1 MLIRSKIHR
10 PNAPITLDQSTY
22 FFRPVDGTAN
32 GPHVCEVSNEAHAA
46 RLLSIKEGYEAFEV
60 PELAR
65 IAPVAPLTV
74 APPVPP
80 QLTTDPG
87 ASLPP
92 APAGEHQDRV
102 IALRGLNVADLRAQL
117 QQITTENNG
126 LKLLAALLAA
136 EEGATQPPPRRT
148 VVEAIRARISA
159 LSA

>member
-10 PNAPITLDQSTY
+10 PNAPITIEQSTY

-32 GPHVCEVSNEAHAA
+32 GPHICEVSNEAHAQ
-46 RLLSIKEGYEAFEV
+46 RFLSITEGYEAFAM

-65 IAPVAPLTV
+65 IAPVVPLTAPPAAPPLTEVPGAPL
-74 APPVPP
+74 PPP
-80 QLTTDPG
+80 
-87 ASLPP
+87 
-92 APAGEHQDRV
+92 PAGEHQDRV
-102 IALRGLNVADLRAQL
+102 LALRGLNVADLRAQL

-126 LKLLAALLAA
+126 LALLAALLAA

-148 VVEAIRARISA
+148 VVDAIRARISA

>member
-32 GPHVCEVSNEAHAA
+32 GPHVCEVSDAAHAA
-46 RLLSIKEGYEAFEV
+46 RLLSITEGYEEFEV

-65 IAPVAPLTV
+65 IAPVAPLL
-74 APPVPP
+74 PVPP
-80 QLTTDPG
+80 LPDEAPG
-87 ASLPP
+87 APPAAPLPP
-92 APAGEHQDRV
+92 APAGEHHDRV
-102 IALRGLNVADLRAQL
+102 LALRGLNVADLRAQL
-117 QQITTENNG
+117 QQITDPS
-126 LKLLAALLAA
+126 LLAALSAA

>member
-32 GPHVCEVSNEAHAA
+32 GPHVCEVSNDAHAR
-46 RLLSIKEGYEAFEV
+46 RLLSITEGYEAFEM

-65 IAPVAPLTV
+65 ITPVAPLAPVAPLSD
-74 APPVPP
+74 A
-80 QLTTDPG
+80 PG
-87 ASLPP
+87 APLPP
-92 APAGEHQDRV
+92 ASPPDAGEHQDRV

-117 QQITTENNG
+117 QQITDPS
-126 LKLLAALLAA
+126 LLDALSAA
-136 EEGATQPPPRRT
+136 ELGATQPPPRRT
-148 VVEAIRARISA
+148 VVEAIRARIYA